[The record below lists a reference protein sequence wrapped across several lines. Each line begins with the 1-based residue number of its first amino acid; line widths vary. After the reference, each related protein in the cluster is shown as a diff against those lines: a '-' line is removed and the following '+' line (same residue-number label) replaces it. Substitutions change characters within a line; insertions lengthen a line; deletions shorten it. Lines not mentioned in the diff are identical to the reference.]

1 MKAIGRQLRITSKKI
16 NLIADLIRNKNAQEA
31 LDILK
36 FTPKKG
42 ARILR
47 KIVHSAI
54 SNAENN
60 FKQEKGSLFIKEI
73 IVTEGSTLKRSI
85 SISRGRMHPILKRM
99 AHATVLLGVR
109 EETEAQKTAKKA
121 EPTAQ
126 AEDTS
131 KKKSPAKKTAPAKKT
146 VEKADKPAPAK
157 KKGVKTIKA

>member
-1 MKAIGRQLRITSKKI
+1 MKAIGRSLRITSKKL
-16 NLIADLIRNKNAQEA
+16 NLIADLIRRKDAQEA

-47 KIVHSAI
+47 KIVFSAV

-60 FKQEKGSLFIKEI
+60 FKQEKKTLFVKEI
-73 IVTEGSTLKRSI
+73 IVTQAATLKRSVP
-85 SISRGRMHPILKRM
+85 ISRGRMHPILKRN

-109 EETEAQKTAKKA
+109 EETEESKKA
-121 EPTAQ
+121 KTEEAAKTP
-126 AEDTS
+126 
-131 KKKSPAKKTAPAKKT
+131 KKTDSAAAPKKTAPAKK
-146 VEKADKPAPAK
+146 PAA

>member
-16 NLIADLIRNKNAQEA
+16 NLIADLIRRKNAQEA

-54 SNAENN
+54 SNAVNN
-60 FKQEKGSLFIKEI
+60 FKQESASLFIKEI

-99 AHATVLLGVR
+99 AHATVILGVR
-109 EETEAQKTAKKA
+109 EEGETPKSATTNPAPKA
-121 EPTAQ
+121 
-126 AEDTS
+126 AEETP
-131 KKKSPAKKTAPAKKT
+131 KKKTPTKKPA
-146 VEKADKPAPAK
+146 EKASKPAT
-157 KKGVKTIKA
+157 KKGVTKIKA

>member
-16 NLIADLIRNKNAQEA
+16 NLIADLVRNKNGQEA

-60 FKQEKGSLFIKEI
+60 FKQEKVSLYIKEI
-73 IVTEGSTLKRSI
+73 IVTEGSTLKRSVP
-85 SISRGRMHPILKRM
+85 ISRGRMHPILKRM
-99 AHATVLLGVR
+99 AHVTVLLGVR
-109 EETEAQKTAKKA
+109 EDAHAETAKKGA
-121 EPTAQ
+121 VMPADETA
-126 AEDTS
+126 
-131 KKKSPAKKTAPAKKT
+131 PKKTATKKAAP
-146 VEKADKPAPAK
+146 VKKPAA

>member
-16 NLIADLIRNKNAQEA
+16 NLIADLVRNKNAQEA

-60 FKQEKGSLFIKEI
+60 FKQEKNSLYIKEI
-73 IVTEGSTLKRSI
+73 IVTQGSTLKRSI

-99 AHATVLLGVR
+99 AHATVILGVR
-109 EETEAQKTAKKA
+109 EEAEAPKSAKTTKTTPEGTEET
-121 EPTAQ
+121 P
-126 AEDTS
+126 
-131 KKKSPAKKTAPAKKT
+131 KKKPAVKKTAPAKK
-146 VEKADKPAPAK
+146 PAV
-157 KKGVKTIKA
+157 KKGVTKVKA